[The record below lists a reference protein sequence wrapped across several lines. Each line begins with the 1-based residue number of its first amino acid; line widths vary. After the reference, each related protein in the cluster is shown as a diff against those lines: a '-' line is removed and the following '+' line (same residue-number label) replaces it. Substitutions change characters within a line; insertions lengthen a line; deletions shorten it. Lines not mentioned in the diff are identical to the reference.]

1 MVCLDIFELI
11 LLNKI
16 VVWFFDL
23 IKIFFNVNIILESF
37 LFDVILFK
45 FFNGFFLLGLIKN
58 FINLILLIFGFFNFL
73 NEILRFVFFIC
84 KFWIF
89 DIMWFFNF
97 LVIIW
102 CCLDNVCLIFI
113 IWLYNVFIFFCNCD
127 VFCL

>member
-45 FFNGFFLLGLIKN
+45 FFNGFFLFGLIKN

-102 CCLDNVCLIFI
+102 CCFDNVCLIFI